1 MLHEAQPIA
10 PHPASTELPRFRL
23 AMPSPAVMLLVGVLV
38 AAILVTLLVGLNA
51 AGGGEVGVAGPPSS
65 LDYLS
70 QHNPS

>member
-1 MLHEAQPIA
+1 
-10 PHPASTELPRFRL
+10 
-23 AMPSPAVMLLVGVLV
+23 MLLVGVLV